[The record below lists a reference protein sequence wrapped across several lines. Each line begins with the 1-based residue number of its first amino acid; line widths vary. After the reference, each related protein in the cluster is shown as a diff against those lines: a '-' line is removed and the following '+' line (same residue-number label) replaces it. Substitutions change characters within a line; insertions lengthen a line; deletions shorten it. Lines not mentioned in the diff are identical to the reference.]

1 MSMADPFLPVPPPR
15 DDDRPF
21 QRGNHSRSDESEPD
35 VFIEPEDGSAPE
47 SGEPPL
53 LPTHFRTPTGQSVDP
68 EQDIDPGA

>member
-1 MSMADPFLPVPPPR
+1 MSTADPFLPVPPRR

-21 QRGNHSRSDESEPD
+21 QREDHSRGDESEPD
-35 VFIEPEDGSAPE
+35 VFFEQGEGSAAD

-53 LPTHFRTPTGQSVDP
+53 SPTHFRTPTGQSVDP